1 MQAPLAVAEVPAGR
15 GGAWL
20 VQAFHL
26 FRKAPLAWIG
36 LCAGWIVIT
45 FALMILPL
53 VGTPLASFVQP
64 VFFASFALAARK
76 QEGGGTPEMGDLFV
90 GFRHNLRALVFLGA
104 ILSLLQI
111 GILALMVLVG
121 LPTGDAQQAVTI
133 AEYVEMLK
141 GKEWILAMG
150 FLLTAL
156 AKGALW
162 FAPPLLA
169 LHDMSVSHAVR
180 WSVYAALAN
189 FGAMIVYGALSVML
203 FFVAMLPWGL
213 GLLVAIPMM
222 SISTYVGYR
231 EVFETKPRPAAPAP
245 SGSDSEA

>member
-1 MQAPLAVAEVPAGR
+1 MEPSLRVAELPAGR

-20 VQAFHL
+20 AQAFLL
-26 FRKAPLAWIG
+26 FRKAPVAWIG
-36 LCAGWIVIT
+36 LCAGWIIVT
-45 FALMILPL
+45 FGIMILPL
-53 VGTPLASFVQP
+53 VGTPLASFLQP
-64 VFFASFALAARK
+64 AFFASFALAARK
-76 QEGGGTPEMGDLFV
+76 QEGGGEPVMGDLFM
-90 GFRHNLRALVFLGA
+90 GFKRNLRGLVFLGA

-111 GILALMVLVG
+111 AILAFMVLLG
-121 LPTGDAQQAVTI
+121 LPTGNAEQAVTI
-133 AEYVEMLK
+133 VEFVEMLK
-141 GKEWILAMG
+141 GKEWILAVG

-189 FGAMIVYGALSVML
+189 FGAMVVYGALSVIL

-222 SISTYVGYR
+222 AISTYVGYR
-231 EVFETKPRPAAPAP
+231 EVFEMEKK
-245 SGSDSEA
+245 EALAERQPEP